1 MVSLVKPN
9 EVDFWVQVLF
19 VRYLIAIFAIDIPQT
34 CCVTCFGIHC
44 KDKVLP
50 VITKVKTGIYF
61 II

>member
-19 VRYLIAIFAIDIPQT
+19 VRYLIAIFAMYIPQT

-44 KDKVLP
+44 KDML
-50 VITKVKTGIYF
+50 